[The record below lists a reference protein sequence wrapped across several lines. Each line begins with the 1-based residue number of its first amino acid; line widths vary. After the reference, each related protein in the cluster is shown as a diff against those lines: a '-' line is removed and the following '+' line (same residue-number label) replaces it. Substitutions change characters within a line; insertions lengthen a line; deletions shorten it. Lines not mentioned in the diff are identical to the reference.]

1 MQGPCTP
8 PRWRGSWEVPELMVA
23 PAPGQLRPSKAHKG
37 RRSKSQP
44 AGGASIHKNV
54 AYVRSAAPR
63 NPNPR
68 RTGGYIGNKIAI
80 VKARFFT
87 ESRGSTSRSTRTSL
101 SAKQNHADLSRVLVL
116 SMRFPL

>member
-8 PRWRGSWEVPELMVA
+8 PRCRGSWEVPEPIVA
-23 PAPGQLRPSKAHKG
+23 PAPGQLRPSKAHKE
-37 RRSKSQP
+37 RRSKSQS

-68 RTGGYIGNKIAI
+68 RTGAYIGNKTAI
-80 VKARFFT
+80 VKARF
-87 ESRGSTSRSTRTSL
+87 SL
-101 SAKQNHADLSRVLVL
+101 KRADPSLVQSAVPCLRDRNLQIYR
-116 SMRFPL
+116 